1 MTQET
6 IKNFMKGNP
15 KKLYEHF
22 SRGTSI
28 EELKSSYMEMKD
40 LWHGMQMKEHKRKND
55 LDNFRQARL
64 EAKVLLK
71 QCEKKRKAEER
82 QKELNSLEKW
92 TSVPP
97 IQAQLKK
104 AQKKLENYKKVAESY
119 EQKINNKKADIENE
133 TVECLE
139 RDMQKVM

>member
-40 LWHGMQMKEHKRKND
+40 LWRGMQMKEQKRRND
-55 LDNFRQARL
+55 LENFRQARK
-64 EAKVLLK
+64 EAKALLK

-104 AQKKLENYKKVAESY
+104 ARKKLENYTKVAEAY
-119 EQKINNKKADIENE
+119 EQKINDKKADIENE
-133 TVECLE
+133 TAESLE
-139 RDMQKVM
+139 RDLQKVL